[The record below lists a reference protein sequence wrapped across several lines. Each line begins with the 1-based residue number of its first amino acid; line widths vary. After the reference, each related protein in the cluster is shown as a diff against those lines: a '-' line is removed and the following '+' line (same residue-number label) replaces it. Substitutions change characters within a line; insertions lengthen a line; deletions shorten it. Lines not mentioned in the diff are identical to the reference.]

1 MTLKNAPGAKT
12 AQNRGNFV
20 LGLVF
25 IWLPLTN
32 GWDSQ
37 GHKAPEGTLTVRE
50 VFQRELHE
58 VQDRLVEIADSVSVI
73 IEKATQAF
81 LANEVAKADE
91 AIALS
96 EANEEKALALD
107 ELVIRILARQS
118 PVARDLRILVSA
130 LRISASLERMG
141 ALASH
146 IASIARYRFPGSAV
160 PDSLRGTFEEMG
172 ALDIQLAKKVAEV
185 LRNTDVDLARAIQA
199 EDERVDELHRHIFDV
214 VLADDWKENAMFTVD
229 VTLASR
235 YFERFADHVVD
246 ISSKV
251 SYLTTG
257 EWHEAE

>member
-1 MTLKNAPGAKT
+1 M
-12 AQNRGNFV
+12 
-20 LGLVF
+20 
-25 IWLPLTN
+25 
-32 GWDSQ
+32 
-37 GHKAPEGTLTVRE
+37 RE

-58 VQDRLVEIADSVSVI
+58 VQDRLVEMADSVSII

-81 LANEVAKADE
+81 LANEVSKADE

-96 EANEEKALALD
+96 EANEDKALALD
-107 ELVIRILARQS
+107 ELVIKILARQS

-141 ALASH
+141 ALAGH

-160 PDSLRGTFEEMG
+160 PETLRKTFAEMG
-172 ALDIQLAKKVAEV
+172 SLDILLAKKVAGV
-185 LRNTDVDLARAIQA
+185 LRNTDVDQARAIQA

-246 ISSKV
+246 ISSKI

-257 EWHEAE
+257 EWHESE

>member
-1 MTLKNAPGAKT
+1 MR
-12 AQNRGNFV
+12 Q
-20 LGLVF
+20 
-25 IWLPLTN
+25 
-32 GWDSQ
+32 
-37 GHKAPEGTLTVRE
+37 
-50 VFQRELHE
+50 VFQNELHE
-58 VQDRLVEIADSVSVI
+58 VQDRLVEISDSVAI
-73 IEKATQAF
+73 IMEKASAAF
-81 LANEVAKADE
+81 LGSDVAKADE

-96 EANEEKALALD
+96 ESNEEKALALD
-107 ELVIRILARQS
+107 ELVIKILARQS

-141 ALASH
+141 ALAGH

-160 PDSLRGTFEEMG
+160 PASLRATFEEMG
-172 ALDIQLAKKVAEV
+172 ALDIKLANKVTEV
-185 LRNTDVDLARAIQA
+185 LRNTDVDQARAIQA
-199 EDERVDELHRHIFDV
+199 EDERVDELHRHVFDV

>member
-1 MTLKNAPGAKT
+1 
-12 AQNRGNFV
+12 
-20 LGLVF
+20 
-25 IWLPLTN
+25 
-32 GWDSQ
+32 
-37 GHKAPEGTLTVRE
+37 VRQ
-50 VFQRELHE
+50 VFQNELHE
-58 VQDRLVEIADSVSVI
+58 VQDRLVEISDSVATI
-73 IEKATQAF
+73 MEKASTAF
-81 LANEVAKADE
+81 LGGDVAKADE

-96 EANEEKALALD
+96 ESNEEKALALD
-107 ELVIRILARQS
+107 ELVIKILARQS

-130 LRISASLERMG
+130 LRMSASLERMG
-141 ALASH
+141 ALAGH

-160 PDSLRGTFEEMG
+160 PTSLRSTFEEMG
-172 ALDIQLAKKVAEV
+172 ALDIKLANKVTEV

-199 EDERVDELHRHIFDV
+199 EDERVDELHRHVFDV

>member
-1 MTLKNAPGAKT
+1 M
-12 AQNRGNFV
+12 
-20 LGLVF
+20 
-25 IWLPLTN
+25 
-32 GWDSQ
+32 
-37 GHKAPEGTLTVRE
+37 RE

-58 VQDRLVEIADSVSVI
+58 VQDRLVEMAESVSSI
-73 IEKATQAF
+73 IEKATHAF

-107 ELVIRILARQS
+107 ELVIKILARQS

-141 ALASH
+141 ALAGH

-160 PDSLRGTFEEMG
+160 PDALRKTFEEMG
-172 ALDIQLAKKVAEV
+172 ALDIQLAKKVTEV
-185 LRNTDVDLARAIQA
+185 LRNTDVDQARAIQA